1 MNIVGT
7 IGRHFGRL
15 ILLLV
20 ITVIVTGLLLEASL
34 MSETG
39 ARFDKRGELT
49 QCWISTFHMAPMLDM
64 ERIVAERIRPICR
77 EGVVL
82 LSSFAVR
89 PSNEPTTIWLET
101 RRRFWAV
108 SGEKSCD
115 VRLWPVT
122 QSYIDAASS
131 TNGIHGRLP
140 EKPGE
145 AVLTHEEAARLFS
158 DDPYATIGQR
168 FRIAMKASDEL
179 LKLFPEGT
187 FDELKD
193 APDWYDLVVVGV
205 TDADYESRL
214 ASRNRSPERT
224 TIHPRTIGASVLLLS
239 TDLYEPAILGGF
251 ALWPDGMQEA
261 MSRLPVAASAFMRTD
276 EELWPIIVDMT
287 RQRLEKGE
295 LKRGLASMG
304 EYTWGQAELARNE
317 WYIQFRSVSDLH
329 RAWPALSEVVEE
341 YEMRLIG
348 TAPYTIEIAP
358 LIVFL
363 ANVDSY
369 AMVPLLL
376 LLLLLGVLLGNQLA
390 ARESRWLAV
399 MLAYGGLRGKVLRK
413 ALAYSVV
420 AGLTA
425 MAITVPLLQW
435 LLGLELQHASSLLA
449 RFDVHLSSNV
459 LPDARYVGF
468 EVFKASG
475 LFVLGLLGGA
485 IIFILRAYNTEVGL
499 LLKRQG

>member
-1 MNIVGT
+1 MDIVGT
-7 IGRHFGRL
+7 IGRHFERL

-20 ITVIVTGLLLEASL
+20 ITAVVTGLFLEASF
-34 MSETG
+34 MAETG
-39 ARFDKRGELT
+39 SRFDERGELT
-49 QCWISTFHMAPMLDM
+49 QCWISTFHMAPTLDM
-64 ERIVAERIRPICR
+64 ERIVDERIRPICR

-82 LSSFAVR
+82 LSGFAVR
-89 PSNEPTTIWLET
+89 PSNEPTTVWLET

-108 SGEKSCD
+108 SSEQSCD

-122 QSYIDAASS
+122 WSYINAAGS

-145 AVLTHEEAARLFS
+145 AVLTYEEAARLFS
-158 DDPYATIGQR
+158 GDPYTKIGQR

-179 LKLFPEGT
+179 LNLFPEGT
-187 FDELKD
+187 FDELED
-193 APDWYDLVVVGV
+193 APDWYDFIVVGI

-214 ASRNRSPERT
+214 ASRNRSPDRA

-239 TDLYEPAILGGF
+239 SDLYEPAILGGF

-276 EELWPIIVDMT
+276 EELWPVIVEMT
-287 RQRLEKGE
+287 RRRLERGE

-317 WYIQFRSVSDLH
+317 WYIQFRSVSDMH
-329 RAWPALSEVVEE
+329 RAWSELGEVVKEHE
-341 YEMRLIG
+341 LRLIG
-348 TAPYTIEIAP
+348 TAPYTMEIAP

-363 ANVDSY
+363 ANVDRY

-376 LLLLLGVLLGNQLA
+376 LLLLLGVLLGNHLA

-399 MLAYGGLRGKVLRK
+399 MLAYGGPRGKVLRR
-413 ALAYSVV
+413 ALLYSVV
-420 AGLTA
+420 TGLVTL
-425 MAITVPLLQW
+425 AITVPLLQW

-449 RFDVHLSSNV
+449 RFDVHLSSDV
-459 LPDARYVGF
+459 LPDARYVSL
-468 EVFKASG
+468 EVLKSSG

-485 IIFILRAYNTEVGL
+485 TIFILRAYNTEVGL